1 MTARRQERLDDV
13 LTYIGLGLVFLFFGL
28 PLLWVLSL
36 AFRNAQE
43 ILVSTVNPIPDNPTL
58 DNFSEVLSSA
68 QFPRFLMNSALLSA
82 IGAFGACSSRLRPRT
97 RSRAWTSTAARHC
110 CSACSRCR

>member
-58 DNFSEVLSSA
+58 DYMA
-68 QFPRFLMNSALLSA
+68 FPRLVGIAE
-82 IGAFGACSSRLRPRT
+82 IGWSPAGVRSWDGYRRRLAAQGPRWDVLGVSYF
-97 RSRAWTSTAARHC
+97 RSREVPWRTA
-110 CSACSRCR
+110 